1 MGRGHYSASML
12 EKAVTSLGA
21 HWPVMG
27 LGADIIA
34 GFPGETEEDVQ
45 ELLALIERLPLTY
58 AHVFPYSRRPGTAAE
73 RFDMQVPQA
82 LKLERAARIRQAVAQ
97 KQRAFL
103 EAQLQIP
110 HMLLAA
116 DVADIANVADVAN
129 GTDVA
134 GPDLNR
140 ARGGAVKPLKGVNEY
155 YAACFMPRTPQTMN
169 EHAHPSHGRQPRSGL
184 LAVRPVA
191 VTDKG
196 LLVEEL
202 PVSNERTA

>member
-1 MGRGHYSASML
+1 M
-12 EKAVTSLGA
+12 
-21 HWPVMG
+21 
-27 LGADIIA
+27 
-34 GFPGETEEDVQ
+34 
-45 ELLALIERLPLTY
+45 
-58 AHVFPYSRRPGTAAE
+58 
-73 RFDMQVPQA
+73 PQA

-116 DVADIANVADVAN
+116 DVADVADVDDVADVADVTNVANVADVS
-129 GTDVA
+129 DVA
-134 GPDLNR
+134 DVACPDLNR
-140 ARGGAVKPLKGVNEY
+140 GRGGAAKPLKGVNEY
-155 YAACFMPRTPQTMN
+155 YAACFMPRTPQTIN
-169 EHAHPSHGRQPRSGL
+169 ELAHPSHGRQPRAGL

-202 PVSNERTA
+202 PVSDNRAT